1 MQIDELTKF
10 TMLFDE
16 YGKLLSDKQY
26 AVMDK
31 FLNLD
36 ISESEMAELEKAT
49 RQSIHDAISKAK
61 KQLLE
66 FENKCG
72 FVERKNALIQEL
84 GSLSKKT
91 SDEST
96 KEELEKIITKL

>member
-49 RQSIHDAISKAK
+49 RQSIHDAITKAK

-66 FENKCG
+66 FESKCG

-84 GSLSKKT
+84 DSLSKRT
-91 SDEST
+91 SDKAA

>member
-49 RQSIHDAISKAK
+49 RQSIHDAITKAK

-66 FENKCG
+66 FESKCG

-84 GSLSKKT
+84 DSLSKKT

>member
-1 MQIDELTKF
+1 MQIDERTKL

-16 YGKLLSDKQY
+16 YGKLLSDKQFE
-26 AVMDK
+26 VMDK

-36 ISESEMAELEKAT
+36 ISESEMAELENGS
-49 RQSIHDAISKAK
+49 RQAIHDAIKKAK

-72 FVERKNALIQEL
+72 FVGFKQQLLSDLLELKQKITDKELQQEF
-84 GSLSKKT
+84 
-91 SDEST
+91 EN
-96 KEELEKIITKL
+96 IITKI

>member
-16 YGKLLSDKQY
+16 YGKLLSDKQF

-49 RQSIHDAISKAK
+49 RQSIHDAITKAK

-66 FENKCG
+66 FEGKCG

-84 GSLSKKT
+84 DSLSKKT
-91 SDEST
+91 SDELA

>member
-36 ISESEMAELEKAT
+36 ISESEMAELENAT
-49 RQSIHDAISKAK
+49 RQSIHDAITKAK

-66 FENKCG
+66 FESKCG
-72 FVERKNALIQEL
+72 FVERKNALVQEL
-84 GSLSKKT
+84 ESLSKKT
-91 SDEST
+91 IDLET

>member
-49 RQSIHDAISKAK
+49 RQSIHDAITKAK

-66 FENKCG
+66 FESKCG
-72 FVERKNALIQEL
+72 FVERKNILNQEL
-84 GSLSKKT
+84 LALSKKT
-91 SDEST
+91 SDIET

>member
-49 RQSIHDAISKAK
+49 RQSIHDAITKAK
-61 KQLLE
+61 NS
-66 FENKCG
+66 F
-72 FVERKNALIQEL
+72 
-84 GSLSKKT
+84 
-91 SDEST
+91 
-96 KEELEKIITKL
+96 